1 MTMIGDPFVRL
12 DHGKEA
18 KPGLAD
24 DHEGGRPQL
33 KHSKMMAKALRGNI
47 RDAGL
52 LERIRRQRVVHRT
65 RFIARC

>member
-33 KHSKMMAKALRGNI
+33 KHSKMMAKALRAI
-47 RDAGL
+47 
-52 LERIRRQRVVHRT
+52 
-65 RFIARC
+65 